1 MAKEKLYLWDFGP
14 ADIAGEGSGELNLTI
29 EDCVNRYVREL
40 DPIIDNMHES
50 CGDISVSDMAT
61 MFSLFFK
68 MKRLMCD
75 INKDKKYVDNEK
87 SKEDMDWAEFVG
99 KYEDNN

>member
-1 MAKEKLYLWDFGP
+1 MTKEKLYVWDYGP
-14 ADIAGEGSGELNLTI
+14 AHIAGEDDGETKLTI
-29 EDCVNRYVREL
+29 EDCVNRYVKEL

-68 MKRLMCD
+68 MKRLMWD
-75 INKDKKYVDNEK
+75 INKDKKYGAVVKKDQMNY
-87 SKEDMDWAEFVG
+87 EDFVG
-99 KYEDNN
+99 KYEDIN

>member
-1 MAKEKLYLWDFGP
+1 MAKEKLYVWDYGP
-14 ADIAGEGSGELNLTI
+14 AHIAGEGDGETKLTI
-29 EDCVNRYVREL
+29 EDAVNRYVKEL
-40 DPIIDNMHES
+40 DPIIDSMHES

-68 MKRLMCD
+68 MKRLMWE
-75 INKDKKYVDNEK
+75 INKDKKYGSVV
-87 SKEDMDWAEFVG
+87 SKDQMNYEDFVG

>member
-1 MAKEKLYLWDFGP
+1 MAKEKLYVWDYGP
-14 ADIAGEGSGELNLTI
+14 AHIAGEGDGETKLTI
-29 EDCVNRYVREL
+29 EDCVNRYVKEL
-40 DPIIDNMHES
+40 DPIIDSMHES

-68 MKRLMCD
+68 MKRLMWD
-75 INKDKKYVDNEK
+75 INKDKKYGAVVKKDQMNY
-87 SKEDMDWAEFVG
+87 EDFVG